1 MNTNNLNTS
10 DFAKNKKTT
19 LEITGM
25 TCGHCATSIEKL
37 FEGTKGIID
46 KNVSYKNGNGEF
58 THDANTISRND
69 IIKTINQT
77 KNYRVK
83 DGATDNGNSG
93 NHFDLIII
101 GGGSAA
107 FSAAITAGELGLSAL
122 MVNGGLPIGGTCVN
136 VGCVPSK
143 HLIRA
148 AESIHK
154 ATHSPFNG
162 IQPNKPDW
170 DYKTIIRQKKELVAQ
185 MQKKKYKD
193 IAGTLDN
200 LKIIEGIAKFTD
212 DKTISINENETY
224 TGSKFLIAT
233 GATTNIP
240 PFQGL
245 SEIDY
250 LTNVSIFDLEELPES
265 LTVLGGGYIAL
276 EIAQAYHR
284 FGSKV
289 KIIQRSNHILS
300 AQTPDISDELAK
312 HLLNEGIEI
321 HTGITIQSIKKAENN
336 IIIKATKEGDP
347 VQFIEPC
354 KILVATGTKPN
365 TQNLGLEK
373 IGIEL
378 GKGGHIIVNEMQQ
391 TTLTHIFAA
400 GDCTDTPAFVYTAA
414 NEAKIAIRNAF
425 EGENNK
431 VNYNGLPWVVFTD
444 PQVSGAGID
453 EQEAEAKG
461 IPYETSV
468 IPLSEIPRA
477 ATALDT
483 RGFIKLIRNP
493 ETDKLIGARIVAPE
507 GGELAMQVS
516 LAIKYGITVT
526 ELAESFHPY
535 LTLSEGIKLAA
546 ITFRK
551 DVAELSCCAS

>member
-1 MNTNNLNTS
+1 M
-10 DFAKNKKTT
+10 
-19 LEITGM
+19 
-25 TCGHCATSIEKL
+25 
-37 FEGTKGIID
+37 
-46 KNVSYKNGNGEF
+46 
-58 THDANTISRND
+58 
-69 IIKTINQT
+69 
-77 KNYRVK
+77 
-83 DGATDNGNSG
+83 
-93 NHFDLIII
+93 
-101 GGGSAA
+101 
-107 FSAAITAGELGLSAL
+107 
-122 MVNGGLPIGGTCVN
+122 
-136 VGCVPSK
+136 GCVPSK

-154 ATHSPFNG
+154 ASYSPFNG

-185 MQKKKYKD
+185 MQQKKYKD

-212 DKTISINENETY
+212 AQAISVKPIPNPSQKDLGWA

-245 SEIDY
+245 NEIDY

-300 AQTPDISDELAK
+300 TQTPDVSDELAK
-312 HLLNEGIEI
+312 HLLDEGIEI
-321 HTGITIQSIKKAENN
+321 HTGVSIQSIEKSKNN
-336 IIIKATKEGDP
+336 IIIKATKAGEP
-347 VQFIEPC
+347 VQFIETG

-365 TQNLGLEK
+365 TQNMGLDK

-378 GKGGHIIVNEMQQ
+378 GKAGHIIVNEEQQ
-391 TTLTHIFAA
+391 TTLSHIFAA

-425 EGENNK
+425 GNENKK

-444 PQVSGAGID
+444 PQIAGAGID
-453 EQEAEAKG
+453 EQEAEAKA

-477 ATALDT
+477 AAALDT

-507 GGELAMQVS
+507 GGELAMQAS
-516 LAIKYGITVT
+516 LSIKYGITVT